1 MIVFIFAYNI
11 EENNRKKVG
20 IILNGFEKRREEKEK
35 QILEATFNLLNTN
48 DSNKDNITMERIAKE
63 ANVGKTTI
71 FKYFDNKENLIRKV
85 FKNYIE
91 EMIEEAREIV
101 YQNKPF
107 DETLVALS
115 QNKIGYLNKI
125 TQQFYL
131 EMMAYMTEKKDD
143 ELTFL
148 INQYV
153 KENQEMMLDLF
164 YRGRKEG
171 KVALKYSD
179 EFLIYF
185 FQAMVEGL
193 SNPDVYEKMKPYV
206 SEWTD
211 ILIKGVAPDR

>member
-1 MIVFIFAYNI
+1 
-11 EENNRKKVG
+11 
-20 IILNGFEKRREEKEK
+20 
-35 QILEATFNLLNTN
+35 
-48 DSNKDNITMERIAKE
+48 
-63 ANVGKTTI
+63 
-71 FKYFDNKENLIRKV
+71 
-85 FKNYIE
+85 